1 MDKSQ
6 SGAAWYLLFSKP
18 RQEIR
23 AQMNLI
29 QQGYSVFLPTLL
41 AEKIVSGRKVEG
53 QEPLFP
59 RYLFI
64 RLDDVHSNWLPVR
77 STLGVAQV
85 VRFGDKYCRVP
96 EGLVQGLMGAE
107 QQRRNLLSVG
117 DAVRV
122 TEGPFKGL
130 EGIYHQADGSQRVL
144 VLMDLFSRPQS
155 ISLPVASVQKA
166 FA

>member
-1 MDKSQ
+1 MQNSAN
-6 SGAAWYLLFSKP
+6 SASWYLLFSKP
-18 RQEIR
+18 RQEAR
-23 AQMNLI
+23 AQMNLS

-41 AEKIVSGRKVEG
+41 AEKIVSGHKVDG

-64 RLDDVHSNWLPVR
+64 RLDDVQSNWLPVR
-77 STLGVAQV
+77 STLGVAQL

-96 EGLVQGLMGAE
+96 DGLVQGLMGAE
-107 QQRRNLLSVG
+107 QQRRNLLCSG
-117 DAVRV
+117 DTVRV

-130 EGIYHQADGSQRVL
+130 EGIYHQPDGCQRVL
-144 VLMDLFSRPQS
+144 VLMQLFSRPQTV
-155 ISLPVASVQKA
+155 SLPVASVQRA

>member
-1 MDKSQ
+1 MTCSQPGWYVVQTQPNAEGKSVAHLERQ
-6 SGAAWYLLFSKP
+6 GFATYLP
-18 RQEIR
+18 RYLKR
-23 AQMNLI
+23 RRHA
-29 QQGYSVFLPTLL
+29 
-41 AEKIVSGRKVEG
+41 RRVEVVTA
-53 QEPLFP
+53 PLFP

-77 STLGVAQV
+77 STLGVAQL
-85 VRFGDKYCRVP
+85 VRFGDKYCRLP

-107 QQRRNLLSVG
+107 QQRRNLLSAG

-130 EGIYHQADGSQRVL
+130 EGIYHQPDGSQRVL
-144 VLMDLFSRPQS
+144 VLMNLFSRPQS